1 MNAGRDV
8 QRLISG
14 WLEEE
19 APTRAPDR
27 ILTSAAHVID
37 NTKQRRAWR
46 APWRLPMN
54 PAIRVAA
61 IALVAIVAV
70 AAAISLVR
78 LPSSSVGAPA
88 ASPVSVEGEWDVT
101 FDRAAMLQAG
111 LADAAEDNPGN
122 YGHFTL
128 SLHGGS
134 YKLFQVTA
142 PNASDSG
149 TYTVEDGVFT
159 MNTKTG
165 EKFSYPY
172 TVSGTTL
179 TFGAGGPVTMRV
191 KPWTRVGP

>member
-1 MNAGRDV
+1 MTHA
-8 QRLISG
+8 
-14 WLEEE
+14 
-19 APTRAPDR
+19 
-27 ILTSAAHVID
+27 
-37 NTKQRRAWR
+37 
-46 APWRLPMN
+46 
-54 PAIRVAA
+54 
-61 IALVAIVAV
+61 
-70 AAAISLVR
+70 
-78 LPSSSVGAPA
+78 PSS
-88 ASPVSVEGEWDVT
+88 AS
-101 FDRAAMLQAG
+101 G
-111 LADAAEDNPGN
+111 L
-122 YGHFTL
+122 YGQFTL
-128 SLHGGS
+128 SLHWGS